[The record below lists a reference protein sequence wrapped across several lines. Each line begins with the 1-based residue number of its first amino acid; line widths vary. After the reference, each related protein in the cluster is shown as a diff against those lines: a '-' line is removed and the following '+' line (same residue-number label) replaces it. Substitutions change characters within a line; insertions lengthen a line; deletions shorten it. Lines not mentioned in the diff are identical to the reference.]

1 MTSTTRKEDPGFLYY
16 AIKRVW
22 MAAGATET
30 HAHYVADA
38 ITFAHIQGKLN
49 QGLGVYEA
57 IDIAL
62 EMGILDISAEPKVIE
77 EGPVW
82 ATVDGN
88 RSSGYWCLNIMADLA
103 IEKAREHG
111 IGLVFGGNHN
121 DAGSFA
127 RYVYKAFEQDMM
139 AMSSNNTVPLA
150 APFGGMLNKLSCAPF
165 DAISPAGDQPP
176 IWTSVALAEFYDADV
191 AEAGIHNKPLKGKW
205 LIDPETGE
213 LSADAAPYARP
224 VEGYGRVWD
233 CAAAGQL
240 GEPRTYALNLWNELL
255 AAVVNPIGIPV
266 TELPTIADYAAG
278 NASPSVGGSYYI
290 AIDPSVFG
298 PLASV
303 LEKALLLQRT
313 LLTGKKEPN
322 VAANELAVQAVDQEN
337 RALEQEIN
345 NLKTELELRRT
356 LAGNA
361 AMAIVQRHSTRAAGS
376 RGVFE
381 GDTLRD
387 RLREVQKPRSVAP

>member
-1 MTSTTRKEDPGFLYY
+1 MIQPSPTRKEDPGFIYY
-16 AIKRVW
+16 AIKQVW

-62 EMGILDISAEPKVIE
+62 EMGILDISAEPKVID

-165 DAISPAGDQPP
+165 DAISPAGDKPP
-176 IWTSVALAEFYDADV
+176 VWTSVALAEFYDADV
-191 AEAGIHNKPLKGKW
+191 SEAAIHGKPLPGKW
-205 LIDPETGE
+205 LIDPTTGD
-213 LSADAAPYARP
+213 LSDDASKYAEP
-224 VEGYGRVWD
+224 IEGYGRVWG
-233 CAAAGQL
+233 CSAAGQIE
-240 GEPRTYALNLWNELL
+240 EPRTYALNMWNE
-255 AAVVNPIGIPV
+255 AMTAIINPLGIPS
-266 TELPTIADYAAG
+266 TALPSVAEIVDP
-278 NASPSVGGSYYI
+278 NNHSSVPSVGGSYYLCINPAKFGSIDAVKARSDAYVDAIQNCPPRPNHSVRVPGSVGYQRLIENTAEVEVLTNHWDPFFVAI
-290 AIDPSVFG
+290 A
-298 PLASV
+298 
-303 LEKALLLQRT
+303 
-313 LLTGKKEPN
+313 GKYGLSE
-322 VAANELAVQAVDQEN
+322 
-337 RALEQEIN
+337 
-345 NLKTELELRRT
+345 
-356 LAGNA
+356 
-361 AMAIVQRHSTRAAGS
+361 H
-376 RGVFE
+376 
-381 GDTLRD
+381 TLR
-387 RLREVQKPRSVAP
+387 EGFQAERS